1 MDNLCP
7 HCQGAPCLPLW
18 RKLITGPTSS
28 ARCQVCGYKVGVEPM
43 RALLVMLPLLLL
55 AIGITA
61 GLLTDAITAVL
72 LLVIFLPIC
81 GALYAYWVP
90 LSPRE
95 ITDRRLVE
103 AARARIA
110 SEKKTRQSG

>member
-1 MDNLCP
+1 
-7 HCQGAPCLPLW
+7 
-18 RKLITGPTSS
+18 
-28 ARCQVCGYKVGVEPM
+28 VEPL

-55 AIGITA
+55 VICITA

-72 LLVIFLPIC
+72 LLIILLSIC
-81 GALYAYWVP
+81 ATLYAYWVP

-110 SEKKTRQSG
+110 AEKKTRQS